1 MAGTTT
7 LKYKKISDFFLAEI
21 RRGKYEPGSKLP
33 SERKLAEQYNLAHMT
48 VNKALNGLA
57 AAGYIERRQG
67 DGTYV
72 MENTPPKTA
81 CLVLDY
87 MDDVHAIFPYIMQK
101 ILFEAGFVVTVFDT
115 LRISQTPELLKAYLR
130 NYPDLLI
137 VDGLSDFQFDVF
149 NQVPETTKKIIFQRC
164 EAKPVFDASYVLVD
178 IEKCG
183 YSATRQLILAGKR
196 RIGVIMEI
204 SRNKYDNAHL
214 FQVGCKRALA
224 ELALK
229 NAVFIKHEIAR
240 ESISEN
246 DAVKMLQ
253 GKNRLDGIVA
263 FMDSE
268 LIPFIKA
275 AYKLGISIPEQLALI
290 GRCNTPWAERY
301 KLTSVDIRPDV
312 IVENVK
318 NILSLK
324 ENKKIMVA
332 PEIIFRESC
341 PQIQ

>member
-1 MAGTTT
+1 MSGTAT
-7 LKYKKISDFFLAEI
+7 LKYKKISDFFLGEI
-21 RRGKYEPGSKLP
+21 RRGKYETGSKLP
-33 SERKLAEQYNLAHMT
+33 PERELAKQYNLAHMT
-48 VNKALNGLA
+48 VNKALNGLV
-57 AAGYIERRQG
+57 AAGYLERRQG

-72 MENTPPKTA
+72 MENMPPKTA

-101 ILFEAGFVVTVFDT
+101 ALFEAGFVVTVFDT
-115 LRISQTPELLKAYLR
+115 LRISQTPELLEAYLR
-130 NYPDLLI
+130 NSPDLLI
-137 VDGLSDFQFDVF
+137 VDGLSDFRFDVF
-149 NQVPETTKKIIFQRC
+149 KQVPKTTKKIIFQRC

-183 YSATRQLILAGKR
+183 YSATRQLILGGKQS
-196 RIGVIMEI
+196 IAVVMEK
-204 SRNKYDNAHL
+204 SRNNYDNAHL
-214 FQVGCKRALA
+214 FQLGCKRALA
-224 ELALK
+224 EFSLEA
-229 NAVFIKHEIAR
+229 AVYIRHEIAH
-240 ESISEN
+240 ESISES

-268 LIPFIKA
+268 LISFIKA
-275 AYKLGISIPEQLALI
+275 ADKLDISVPEQLAMI

-301 KLTSVDIRPDV
+301 KLTSVDIRPNV

-318 NILSLK
+318 NILNL
-324 ENKKIMVA
+324 EDNKKIMVA

-341 PQIQ
+341 PKI